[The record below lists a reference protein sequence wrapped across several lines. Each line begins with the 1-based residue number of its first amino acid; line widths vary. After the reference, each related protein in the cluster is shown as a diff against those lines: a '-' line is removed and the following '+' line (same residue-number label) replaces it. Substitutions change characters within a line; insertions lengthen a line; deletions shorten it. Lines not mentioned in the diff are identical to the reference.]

1 MKKQVLILGAG
12 VSGLSTGILF
22 LQAGYTVTI
31 WAKDFPPYTTS
42 NKAAAVWYPFICG
55 PIEKVPTWARNTLDY
70 FQSEILPN
78 HESGCKKTTV
88 VEVFNFV
95 PNDPWWKDG
104 VDSYRRIDKYKLP
117 KHYID
122 GYQIEGLVMDTDV
135 YMDYLVSEYKRLG
148 GKMIKKTLTDIK
160 EPLQTHKLVINCTGL
175 GSRELCN
182 DQTIYP
188 CRGQIIRIKPNGF
201 DYSLFEEEGPN
212 SLAYIIPRLKDIVI
226 GGTAQDNDWNLEID
240 PKDTKEILEKCAAIL
255 PQFKKVDILDIKVG
269 LRPARKEIRL
279 EPEKFGSKT
288 IIHNYGHGGGGFTLS
303 WGCAQNVLE
312 IAEKITL

>member
-1 MKKQVLILGAG
+1 MKKSVLILGAG

-22 LQAGYTVTI
+22 LQEGYSVTI
-31 WAKDFPPYTTS
+31 WAKDFPPNTTS

-55 PIEKVPTWARNTLDY
+55 PLEKVPGWAKTSLEY
-70 FQSEILPN
+70 FESEVLPIP
-78 HESGCKKTTV
+78 ESGCKRTTV
-88 VEVFNFV
+88 VEIFNKV
-95 PNDPWWKDG
+95 PDDPWWKEG

-117 KHYID
+117 KYYID

-135 YMDYLVSEYKRLG
+135 YMEYLVTEFKRLG
-148 GKMIKKTLTDIK
+148 GKMVKRTVKTLD
-160 EPLQTHKLVINCTGL
+160 EALERHPLVINCTGL

-182 DQTIYP
+182 DETVYP
-188 CRGQIIRIKPNGF
+188 VRGQIVKIKPNGF

-226 GGTAQDNDWNLEID
+226 GGTAQDNNWSLEPD
-240 PKDTKEILEKCAAIL
+240 PKDTKDILRKCGNIL
-255 PQFKKVDILDIKVG
+255 PQFQKVDILEVRVG

-279 EPEKFGSKT
+279 EAEKFGKKT
-288 IIHNYGHGGGGFTLS
+288 VIHNYGHGGAGFTLS

-312 IAEKITL
+312 IAEELDL